1 MHDSPRGGADAPDHH
16 LGPRFVNTDPSVRI
30 GGDFWRWQR
39 ERRAAGLPRPPADGY
54 DAFARRWRVAP
65 DFGYGLRV
73 RLDSSDVEANDIQP
87 ARPVVWWLGH
97 ATVLLRIGELHVI
110 TDPHLGGRASPL
122 SFIGPARR
130 VPAPARAD
138 ELPRIDVALISHNHY
153 DHLDTRSIRH
163 LVARN
168 PHMTCC
174 APLGLGAWLRRRG
187 VSDVQELDW
196 WQRIEHDGVEVH
208 CVPAQHWSSRTLFD
222 RNRTLWC
229 GWVVR
234 APGASFY
241 FAGDTGYTPRLA
253 EVAARL
259 GPPDLAALP
268 IGAYAPRWFMR
279 GQHVDPPEA
288 VRIHEE
294 LLIRQSLAIHWG
306 TFELADD
313 SLDEP
318 PAVLRAALA
327 ERGLSEETFWLLRQ
341 GEARCW

>member
-1 MHDSPRGGADAPDHH
+1 VPYANGVHYDSEEQRRPLLHTLISERVLAAAYATDDGAGVLYRG
-16 LGPRFVNTDPSVRI
+16 TD
-30 GGDFWRWQR
+30 F
-39 ERRAAGLPRPPADGY
+39 
-54 DAFARRWRVAP
+54 
-65 DFGYGLRV
+65 
-73 RLDSSDVEANDIQP
+73 VEAVAENDT
-87 ARPVVWWLGH
+87 AGAYFVE
-97 ATVLLRIGELHVI
+97 TVDGTVTLHTANSSVQRLEMNAIESFLHVI

-163 LVARN
+163 LLARN